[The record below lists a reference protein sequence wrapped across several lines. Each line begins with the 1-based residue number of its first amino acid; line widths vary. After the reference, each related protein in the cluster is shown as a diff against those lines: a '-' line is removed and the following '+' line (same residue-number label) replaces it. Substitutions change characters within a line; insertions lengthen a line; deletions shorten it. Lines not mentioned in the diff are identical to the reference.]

1 MSFSGSV
8 DSWIHDALERP
19 PQGMSLQQW
28 THSEHGLSEAC
39 SLHALKGIGE
49 ALHYIHSLN
58 VVHSNVPRPI
68 AAKRH
73 FATVRLCGVS
83 PIFLAQKKV
92 NPESIFIK
100 TDGESVL
107 APRHRELWV
116 FQSGII
122 FRCQSHMRQISAML
136 FTWSMG

>member
-1 MSFSGSV
+1 MDLLQCPFL
-8 DSWIHDALERP
+8 DLWIRGFPDASRA

-68 AAKRH
+68 AANRPFCNSAVVWSFSNFPGAKKGEPREH
-73 FATVRLCGVS
+73 FY
-83 PIFLAQKKV
+83 Q
-92 NPESIFIK
+92 
-100 TDGESVL
+100 D
-107 APRHRELWV
+107 
-116 FQSGII
+116 
-122 FRCQSHMRQISAML
+122 
-136 FTWSMG
+136 

>member
-1 MSFSGSV
+1 MDWLQCPFL
-8 DSWIHDALERP
+8 DPWIHDASRA

-73 FATVRLCGVS
+73 FAKCGCVEFLQFS
-83 PIFLAQKKV
+83 LAQKKV

-107 APRHRELWV
+107 APRHREWWV
-116 FQSGII
+116 Y
-122 FRCQSHMRQISAML
+122 
-136 FTWSMG
+136 